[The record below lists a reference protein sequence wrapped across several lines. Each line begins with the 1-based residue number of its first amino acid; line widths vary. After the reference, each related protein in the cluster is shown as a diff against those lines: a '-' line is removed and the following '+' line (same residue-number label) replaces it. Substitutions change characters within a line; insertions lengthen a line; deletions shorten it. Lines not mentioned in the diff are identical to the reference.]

1 MAGAERLAAISAE
14 AAALG
19 LAPGMTLADARALVP
34 HLAIRPSEPEQAAA
48 ALGRLADWA
57 LRFTP
62 WVSISGVSTSGSDGL
77 WLDITGCAHLFGGE
91 AGLLARLHGGLERRG
106 FAARSAIA
114 DTPGAAWAVARFG
127 AGGTGGAGSAGGIVA
142 QGETRAALAPLP
154 VAALRLDADAVAGLE
169 RVGLRRIDDLLRQPR
184 APLATRYGRT
194 VLRRLDQALGRAP
207 EPITPRCPP
216 VAHHARRAFAEPIAD
231 TASVTGALDG
241 LLEILCGGLAHA
253 GLGAR
258 RLSLT
263 LLRLD
268 GDVRVIEIGTSR
280 PARSANSLAR
290 LFAEKLDGL
299 DVGEG
304 IEVMLLAAAET
315 DAMAAHQTGFA
326 VTDSAIND
334 GGAGLADLVD
344 RLANR
349 MCEGRVARLGPRAS
363 HQPDRAVM
371 RLAATAAG
379 DEKPHPW
386 PKTPPRPIRLLTP
399 PEAIEAVAMVPDG
412 PPMLFRW
419 RGRAHRI
426 ARAAGPERIEDEWWR
441 EDRPVRDYYRV
452 EDETGAR
459 FWLYREG
466 LYRDPSGGAD
476 GGARWYLHGLFA

>member
-1 MAGAERLAAISAE
+1 MILPYWQTDLDPSGPGHKGFRRSDPKKASRRPGPGGSAEPLALTESVAGAERLAAISAE

-34 HLAIRPSEPEQAAA
+34 HLAIRPAEPEQAAA

-62 WVSISGVSTSGSDGL
+62 WVSISGVATSGSDGL

-91 AGLLARLHGGLERRG
+91 AGLLARLHGGLARRG
-106 FAARSAIA
+106 FAAQSAIA

-127 AGGTGGAGSAGGIVA
+127 GAGGTGGTGGTGGIVA
-142 QGETRAALAPLP
+142 PGEVRAAIAPLP
-154 VAALRLDADAVAGLE
+154 VAALRLDANAVAGLE

-207 EPITPRCPP
+207 EPITPRCAPL
-216 VAHHARRAFAEPIAD
+216 AHHARRAFAEPIAD
-231 TASVTGALDG
+231 TASITGALDG
-241 LLEILCGGLAHA
+241 LLETLCGGLAHA

-258 RLSLT
+258 RLALT
-263 LLRLD
+263 LFRLD
-268 GDVRVIEIGTSR
+268 GDVRAIEIGTSR
-280 PARSANSLAR
+280 PAREARALAR
-290 LFAEKLDGL
+290 LFADRFDGL

-304 IEVMLLAAAET
+304 IEVMLLAAAAT
-315 DAMAAHQTGFA
+315 DSLPAHQTGFTVA
-326 VTDSAIND
+326 DGAIYD

-349 MCEGRVARLGPRAS
+349 IGEGRVARLGPRAS
-363 HQPDRAVM
+363 HQPDRAVT

-386 PKTPPRPIRLLTP
+386 PKTPP
-399 PEAIEAVAMVPDG
+399 
-412 PPMLFRW
+412 
-419 RGRAHRI
+419 
-426 ARAAGPERIEDEWWR
+426 
-441 EDRPVRDYYRV
+441 
-452 EDETGAR
+452 
-459 FWLYREG
+459 
-466 LYRDPSGGAD
+466 
-476 GGARWYLHGLFA
+476 

>member
-1 MAGAERLAAISAE
+1 MAGTERLAAVSVE

-34 HLAIRPSEPEQAAA
+34 DLATRASDPEHA
-48 ALGRLADWA
+48 ALALGKLADWA

-62 WVSISGVSTSGSDGL
+62 WVSISGGAATGDDGL

-91 AGLLARLHGGLERRG
+91 AGLLARLHAGLARRG

-127 AGGTGGAGSAGGIVA
+127 DAGGAGGIVTC
-142 QGETRAALAPLP
+142 GDSRAALAPLP
-154 VAALRLDADAVAGLE
+154 VAALRLEAGAVAGLE

-184 APLATRYGRT
+184 APLATRYGAA
-194 VLRRLDQALGRAP
+194 VLHRLDQAFGRAP
-207 EPITPRCPP
+207 EPITPRFPP

-231 TASVTGALDG
+231 TASITAALDG
-241 LLEILCGGLAHA
+241 LLEDLCVGLARA
-253 GLGAR
+253 GLGVR
-258 RLSLT
+258 RLALT
-263 LLRLD
+263 LFRID
-268 GDVRVIEIGTSR
+268 GDTRAIEIGTSR
-280 PARSANSLAR
+280 PARDARALAR
-290 LFAEKLDGL
+290 LFAERLDGL

-304 IEVMLLAAAET
+304 IEVMLLAAAAT
-315 DAMAAHQTGFA
+315 DPLAAHQTGF
-326 VTDSAIND
+326 TTGDDTLDD
-334 GGAGLADLVD
+334 GGAALADLVD

-349 MCEGRVARLGPRAS
+349 IGEGRVARLGPRAS
-363 HQPDRAVM
+363 HQPDRAVT
-371 RLAATAAG
+371 RLAAVRDGAEAPA
-379 DEKPHPW
+379 KW
-386 PKTPPRPIRLLTP
+386 PPTPPRPIRLLTP
-399 PEAIEAVAMVPDG
+399 PEAVEAVAMVPDG

-419 RGRAHRI
+419 RGRAYRI

-452 EDETGAR
+452 EDEAGTR

-476 GGARWYLHGLFA
+476 GPPRWYLHGLFA